1 MCTSAY
7 LITGQFPVVRGIHYQ
22 SRKWFLSSAGGRSP
36 YESGLSG
43 FMLYGV
49 HGELVV
55 KPEPGLDTTHG
66 SMIANQNLVNS
77 HIVAS
82 YFRKIELELI
92 RVVKNEH
99 DDCCNSP

>member
-1 MCTSAY
+1 MDM
-7 LITGQFPVVRGIHYQ
+7 V
-22 SRKWFLSSAGGRSP
+22 
-36 YESGLSG
+36 
-43 FMLYGV
+43 V

-55 KPEPGLDTTHG
+55 KSEPGLDTTHG